1 MNYCIGDIHGCYKT
15 LVKLTEKIL
24 AQDQF
29 AKFYFVG
36 DLIDRGPDSKLVLDY
51 LINLKDN
58 GKLPGAVKGN
68 HEQMLLEAYDNRIP
82 FNLSLWSENGG
93 KDTAKNLNK
102 TFKMN
107 EKVNNIIPEKYY
119 TFIKNLPY
127 FIETEK
133 YFIVHAG
140 FNTNTKSAFTDYSSM
155 VWIRQTKYDSSILKN
170 KKVIHGHTPITLQEC
185 KNQIKK
191 KNLINIDTGCVY
203 TQYQNFGFLTALNM
217 DTLQNISIYNI
228 DK

>member
-15 LVKLTEKIL
+15 LSKLIEQIL

-51 LINLKDN
+51 IMNLKN
-58 GKLPGAVKGN
+58 IGKFLGAVKGN
-68 HEQMLLEAYDNRIP
+68 HEQMLVDAYDDGIP
-82 FNLSLWSENGG
+82 FNLSLWSENDG
-93 KDTAKNLNK
+93 KNTLRNFDAR
-102 TFKMN
+102 FKMN
-107 EKVNNIIPEKYY
+107 EKVHNIIPEIYY
-119 TFIKNLPY
+119 SFIKNLPY

-140 FNTNTKSAFTDYSSM
+140 FNTNTKSTFTDYSQM
-155 VWIRQTKYDSSILKN
+155 VWTRQTRYDSTILKS

-185 KNQIKK
+185 NHHIKE